1 MLKQDDT
8 LQSFAWPYDT
18 AALIE
23 ELQHISEICDLY
35 ENVQEPTE
43 LAGYFAV
50 PMHFQDA
57 FIDSH
62 EFLVD
67 LLDRVTLSWNNSAQE
82 QIIILHQGLNSENQV
97 VSQTKANAIFKR
109 TRERLLRMR
118 CLYEKLKPETQDLVQ
133 RCSSFLQIE
142 NSMLA
147 QKKAPVQ
154 QSRDS
159 MPFQP
164 ACVFKLQPKL
174 LTKDTIHDRI
184 NDIDLQLTRMQME
197 KDMLLQKL
205 HDEQM
210 IDDAMETCDRLRIIL
225 CNGKGITQ
233 PMDAVDYAHAFLVP
247 FKNTLERHSC
257 MFENTLYAF
266 PDPFPETFPSTCS
279 ADDVVAFYH
288 DMLLALDKDNEHMTL
303 LRSKIYYV

>member
-1 MLKQDDT
+1 
-8 LQSFAWPYDT
+8 
-18 AALIE
+18 
-23 ELQHISEICDLY
+23 
-35 ENVQEPTE
+35 
-43 LAGYFAV
+43 
-50 PMHFQDA
+50 
-57 FIDSH
+57 
-62 EFLVD
+62 
-67 LLDRVTLSWNNSAQE
+67 
-82 QIIILHQGLNSENQV
+82 
-97 VSQTKANAIFKR
+97 
-109 TRERLLRMR
+109 MR

-164 ACVFKLQPKL
+164 ACGFKLQPKL

-184 NDIDLQLTRMQME
+184 NDVDVQLTRMQME

-247 FKNTLERHSC
+247 FKNTLERHSS
-257 MFENTLYAF
+257 MFEHTLYAF

-288 DMLLALDKDNEHMTL
+288 DMLLALDKDNEHITL

>member
-1 MLKQDDT
+1 M
-8 LQSFAWPYDT
+8 
-18 AALIE
+18 E
-23 ELQHISEICDLY
+23 EMEHVADIQDLY
-35 ENVQEPTE
+35 EKVQEPTE

-50 PMHFQDA
+50 PMQFQDA

-67 LLDRVTLSWNNSAQE
+67 LMDRVTMSWNNSAQE
-82 QIIILHQGLNSENQV
+82 QIIILHQGKNTENEV
-97 VSQTKANAIFKR
+97 VSHKTATTIFRR
-109 TRERLLRMR
+109 TRVRLLRMR
-118 CLYEKLKPETQDLVQ
+118 CLYEKLKPETQALVQ
-133 RCSSFLQIE
+133 RCSSFVQIE

-147 QKKAPVQ
+147 QKKAPAQ
-154 QSRDS
+154 QTVDS
-159 MPFQP
+159 MHFQP
-164 ACVFKLQPKL
+164 ACGFRLEPKL

-184 NDIDLQLTRMQME
+184 NDVDLQLTRMQME

-210 IDDAMETCDRLRIIL
+210 IDDAMQTCERLRTIL
-225 CNGKGITQ
+225 SNGKGITQ

-247 FKNTLERHSC
+247 FKNTLERQSS
-257 MFENTLYAF
+257 MFEHTLCAF
-266 PDPFPETFPSTCS
+266 PEPFPETFPSTCT

-288 DMLLALDKDNEHMTL
+288 DMLLALDRDNEHITL